1 MRWKL
6 PEKKGSKER
15 EFEDLV
21 SVGPAIRD
29 QLVSLG
35 VRTVKD
41 LARRDPE
48 ALYQKLC
55 LKTKSRVDPCVLD
68 VYRAA
73 VAQARNPDLPAEQR
87 LWWYWSRVRKDSP
100 TREPRGARI
109 KKR

>member
-1 MRWKL
+1 MRWNL
-6 PEKKGSKER
+6 PGKKASLER
-15 EFEDLV
+15 ELEDLV
-21 SVGPAIRD
+21 SVGPAIRS

-35 VRTVKD
+35 IRTVKD

-55 LKTKSRVDPCVLD
+55 RKTKKHVDPCVLD

-73 VAQARNPDLPAEQR
+73 VAQARNPNLPEEQR
-87 LWWYWSRVRKDSP
+87 VWWYWSRVRKNPITAESQSGL
-100 TREPRGARI
+100 R